1 MTVNAGS
8 IKYTVSADTAAM
20 LKAEAVVD
28 DSLDKISKSF
38 DEADKAVRAFEK
50 SQKAMGNT
58 VNKMGQVIDKNGDIV
73 SKATLEYRKLA
84 QTAGNSF
91 NKMNAQISKSA
102 KGVNKAV
109 AGMGRGAGQAGIQFQ
124 QFIGQV
130 QGGQS
135 VMLAFSQQSADLG
148 IVLGAPLLGAIAGI
162 SASLLG
168 MLMPALFDS
177 GKAVDELIEKM
188 EEWKKTIGL
197 SQEQIDF
204 LTNKEIEANTVRAKS
219 IAEYTKEIDII
230 KTQIANQNIL
240 LNKKDLDIKVRKTLT
255 KAQQNSNKE
264 LAEQTALLQAET
276 QAIVD
281 SGKKIDTYN
290 SSLNKGTEET
300 KKQKE
305 ATAAF
310 KSTLESQLVS
320 LEQQA
325 MALENGEEAAFRW
338 ASAQRLG
345 MKEGELFEESVD
357 KRITALFK
365 LKAAQDAT
373 SKETKAKEQLETQVQ
388 GLGVSPEDAIKI
400 RLEKEL
406 ELLQLAQE
414 QKIEIE
420 GTYQE
425 RRIELQAQADAKIAA
440 LNKKVAEDSIIN
452 YEALENQIIGTF
464 ASIASG
470 AQDGKEAIASLAQSI
485 LTQMVGALI
494 KMGIQSIISQTT
506 TTAAGVAN
514 AGVLATAYAPAAA
527 FASLASFGA
536 NAAPASA
543 GIAST
548 VALSQGLAI
557 SGGREFGGGV
567 SGGNAYRMGENGP
580 EILKQGNKQIVIPGE
595 NGQVIPNSQ
604 LGGGG
609 GVTVNVNN
617 MAPGVDIQ
625 TTPSNDGQTID
636 ITVRRAIAEI
646 TNQVATGQGRFMN
659 ALKSNTNVT
668 SKASR

>member
-8 IKYTVSADTAAM
+8 IKYTVEAETGDLLTAE
-20 LKAEAVVD
+20 KVVD
-28 DSLDKISKSF
+28 KTTDSMAKDFNKV
-38 DEADKAVRAFEK
+38 DAAVKGTGKEFEK
-50 SQKAMGNT
+50 ASVKIQASSA
-58 VNKMGQVIDKNGDIV
+58 KM
-73 SKATLEYRKLA
+73 T
-84 QTAGNSF
+84 
-91 NKMNAQISKSA
+91 KSA
-102 KGVNKAV
+102 KGVNKAT
-109 AGMGRGAGQAGIQFQ
+109 AGMGRGAGMAAVQVEQLIGSINAGQNPMRAFGFQA
-124 QFIGQV
+124 
-130 QGGQS
+130 
-135 VMLAFSQQSADLG
+135 ADMG
-148 IVLGAPLLGAIAGI
+148 IVLGFPLVGAIVGVA
-162 SASLLG
+162 ASLSSVFL
-168 MLMPALFDS
+168 PALFNS
-177 GKAVDELIEKM
+177 GESIDKLIEKM
-188 EEWKKTIGL
+188 EEWKKSIGL
-197 SQEQIDF
+197 TQEQIDF
-204 LTNKEIEANTVRAKS
+204 LTNKEIEANTVRAKT
-219 IAEYTKEIDII
+219 IAKYTEEINII
-230 KTQIANQNIL
+230 KIAIANQDIL
-240 LNKKDLDIKVRKTLT
+240 LAKKDLDIKVRKTLT
-255 KAQQNSNKE
+255 KAQRESNKE
-264 LAEQTALLQAET
+264 LSEKVALLQSET

-290 SSLNKGTEET
+290 SSLNKGTDET

-305 ATAAF
+305 AVEALR
-310 KSTLESQLVS
+310 STLETQLVS
-320 LEQQA
+320 LEQQVI
-325 MALENGEEAAFRW
+325 ALRDGEEAAFRW
-338 ASAQRLG
+338 ATAQRLG

-425 RRIELQAQADAKIAA
+425 RRIELQKQADEKIAA

-617 MAPGVDIQ
+617 MAPGIDIQ
-625 TTPSNDGQTID
+625 TTPSSDGQTVD

-646 TNQVATGQGRFMN
+646 TNQVATGQGRFIN

>member
-8 IKYTVSADTAAM
+8 IKYTVEAETGDLLTAE
-20 LKAEAVVD
+20 KVVD
-28 DSLDKISKSF
+28 KTTDSMAKDFNKV
-38 DEADKAVRAFEK
+38 DAAVKGTGKEFEK
-50 SQKAMGNT
+50 ASVKIQASSA
-58 VNKMGQVIDKNGDIV
+58 KM
-73 SKATLEYRKLA
+73 T
-84 QTAGNSF
+84 
-91 NKMNAQISKSA
+91 KSA
-102 KGVNKAV
+102 KGVNKAT
-109 AGMGRGAGQAGIQFQ
+109 AGMGRGAGMAAVQVEQLIGSINAGQNPMRAFGFQA
-124 QFIGQV
+124 
-130 QGGQS
+130 
-135 VMLAFSQQSADLG
+135 ADMG
-148 IVLGAPLLGAIAGI
+148 IVLGFPLVGAIVGVA
-162 SASLLG
+162 ASLSSVFL
-168 MLMPALFDS
+168 PALFNS
-177 GKAVDELIEKM
+177 GESIDKLIEKM
-188 EEWKKTIGL
+188 EEWKKSIGL
-197 SQEQIDF
+197 TQEQIDF
-204 LTNKEIEANTVRAKS
+204 LTNKEIEANTVRAKT
-219 IAEYTKEIDII
+219 IAKYTEEINII
-230 KTQIANQNIL
+230 KIAIANQDIL
-240 LNKKDLDIKVRKTLT
+240 LAKKDLDIKVRKTLT
-255 KAQQNSNKE
+255 KAQRESNKE
-264 LAEQTALLQAET
+264 LSEKVALLQSET

-290 SSLNKGTEET
+290 SSLNKGTDET

-305 ATAAF
+305 AVEALR
-310 KSTLESQLVS
+310 STLETQLVS
-320 LEQQA
+320 LEQQVI
-325 MALENGEEAAFRW
+325 ALRDGEEAAFRW
-338 ASAQRLG
+338 ATAQRLG

-425 RRIELQAQADAKIAA
+425 RRIELQKQADEKIAA

-617 MAPGVDIQ
+617 MAPGIDIQ
-625 TTPSNDGQTID
+625 TTPSSDGQTVD

>member
-8 IKYTVSADTAAM
+8 IKYTVEAETGDLLTAE
-20 LKAEAVVD
+20 KVVD
-28 DSLDKISKSF
+28 KTTDSMAKDFNKV
-38 DEADKAVRAFEK
+38 DAAVKGTGKEFEK
-50 SQKAMGNT
+50 ASVKIQASSA
-58 VNKMGQVIDKNGDIV
+58 KM
-73 SKATLEYRKLA
+73 T
-84 QTAGNSF
+84 
-91 NKMNAQISKSA
+91 KSA
-102 KGVNKAV
+102 KGVNKAT
-109 AGMGRGAGQAGIQFQ
+109 AGMGRGAGMAAVQVEQLIGSINAGQNPMRAFGFQA
-124 QFIGQV
+124 
-130 QGGQS
+130 
-135 VMLAFSQQSADLG
+135 ADMG
-148 IVLGAPLLGAIAGI
+148 IVLGFPLVGAIVGVA
-162 SASLLG
+162 ASLSSVFL
-168 MLMPALFDS
+168 PALFNS
-177 GKAVDELIEKM
+177 GESIDKLIEKM
-188 EEWKKTIGL
+188 EEWKKSIGL
-197 SQEQIDF
+197 TQEQIDF
-204 LTNKEIEANTVRAKS
+204 LTNKEIEANTVRAKT
-219 IAEYTKEIDII
+219 IAEYTKEIEVI
-230 KTQIANQNIL
+230 KITIANQNL
-240 LNKKDLDIKVRKTLT
+240 ALKTFKLTEKARKQMT
-255 KAQQNSNKE
+255 KAQRESNKE
-264 LAEQTALLQAET
+264 LSEKVALLQSET

-290 SSLNKGTEET
+290 SSLNKGTDET

-305 ATAAF
+305 AVEALR
-310 KSTLESQLVS
+310 STLETQLVS
-320 LEQQA
+320 LEQQVI
-325 MALENGEEAAFRW
+325 ALRDGEEAAFRW
-338 ASAQRLG
+338 ATAQRLG

-425 RRIELQAQADAKIAA
+425 RRIELQKQADEKIAS

-617 MAPGVDIQ
+617 MAPGIDIQ

-646 TNQVATGQGRFMN
+646 TNQVATGQGRFIN